1 MSKPFDKASSARTH
15 LHDLLSKSRAVQVS
29 QDRPLLVE
37 IIAYAPTAYYHCTH
51 CEVAWREM
59 GANNRIH
66 EEQLESSLPE
76 DLIEEYQTISN
87 WVQEMFRVHSDAV
100 VLKVIDAAS
109 VEGFYKSLRYNA
121 RRYPAVIVN
130 QKARFFGSQMLPSA
144 SEEIAH
150 QLASQP
156 AEV

>member
-1 MSKPFDKASSARTH
+1 MWLPWLRKKCAIE
-15 LHDLLSKSRAVQVS
+15 
-29 QDRPLLVE
+29 QDNALWRFVLTKVHMMKPLLVE

-59 GANNRIH
+59 GATNRIH

-76 DLIEEYQTISN
+76 ELMQEYQLVSD
-87 WVQEMFRVHSDAV
+87 WVREIFRVHCDQIL
-100 VLKVIDAAS
+100 LKVIDAAS
-109 VEGFYKSLRYNA
+109 IEGFYKSLKYNA

-130 QKARFFGSQMLPSA
+130 GKARFLGSQMLSKA

-156 AEV
+156 VDL

>member
-1 MSKPFDKASSARTH
+1 MSKPFDGARSAT
-15 LHDLLSKSRAVQVS
+15 
-29 QDRPLLVE
+29 QDKRLLVE

-59 GANNRIH
+59 GASNRIH
-66 EEQLESSLPE
+66 EEQLESSLPA
-76 DLIEEYQTISN
+76 DLIREYQTVSD
-87 WVQEMFRVHSDAV
+87 WVREMFRVHCDAIL
-100 VLKVIDAAS
+100 LKVIDAAS
-109 VEGFYKSLRYNA
+109 IEGFYKSIKYNA

-130 QKARFFGSQMLPSA
+130 QKARFLGSQMLSAA

-156 AEV
+156 AGV

>member
-1 MSKPFDKASSARTH
+1 MDK
-15 LHDLLSKSRAVQVS
+15 
-29 QDRPLLVE
+29 PLLVE

-59 GANNRIH
+59 GATNRIH
-66 EEQLESSLPE
+66 DEQMESSLPK
-76 DLIEEYQTISN
+76 DLIEDYQKVSD
-87 WVQEMFRVHSDAV
+87 WVREMFRVHCDRIL
-100 VLKVIDAAS
+100 LKVIDAAS
-109 VEGFYKSLRYNA
+109 IEGFYKSLKYKA

-130 QKARFFGSQMLPSA
+130 GQARFIGSQMLLSA

-156 AEV
+156 MGA

>member
-1 MSKPFDKASSARTH
+1 MNKPFDGAQDKPFDNPST
-15 LHDLLSKSRAVQVS
+15 RAS
-29 QDRPLLVE
+29 QDKPLLVE

-59 GANNRIH
+59 GKSNRVQ

-76 DLIEEYQTISN
+76 ELRREYQVVSD
-87 WVQEMFRVHSDAV
+87 WVREMFRAHCDNI

-109 VEGFYKSLRYNA
+109 VEGFYKSLKYNA

-130 QKARFFGSQMLPSA
+130 GRSRFIGSQMLPSA
-144 SEEIAH
+144 SEEIAR
-150 QLASQP
+150 QLAVQSTG
-156 AEV
+156 VG

>member
-1 MSKPFDKASSARTH
+1 MKE
-15 LHDLLSKSRAVQVS
+15 
-29 QDRPLLVE
+29 PLMVE

-59 GANNRIH
+59 GTTNRIH
-66 EEQLESSLPE
+66 EEQTQSSLPP
-76 DLIEEYQTISN
+76 DLLQEYQTVSD
-87 WVQEMFRVHSDAV
+87 WVKEMFRVYCDAII
-100 VLKVIDAAS
+100 LKVIDAAS
-109 VEGFYKSLRYNA
+109 IEGVYKSLKYKA

-130 QKARFFGSQMLPSA
+130 GTARFLGSQMLSAA

-156 AEV
+156 AQA

>member
-1 MSKPFDKASSARTH
+1 MKE
-15 LHDLLSKSRAVQVS
+15 
-29 QDRPLLVE
+29 PLLVE
-37 IIAYAPTAYYHCTH
+37 IIAYAPTAFYHCTH

-59 GANNRIH
+59 GKSGRVH

-76 DLIEEYQTISN
+76 DLIKEYETVSN
-87 WVQEMFRVHSDAV
+87 WVREMFRAHCDQV

-109 VEGFYKSLRYNA
+109 IEGFYKSIKYHA

-130 QKARFFGSQMLPSA
+130 GGTSRFIGSQMLSSA

-150 QLASQP
+150 QLASRPMEAQTP
-156 AEV
+156 

>member
-1 MSKPFDKASSARTH
+1 MNN
-15 LHDLLSKSRAVQVS
+15 
-29 QDRPLLVE
+29 PLLVE

-59 GANNRIH
+59 GATNRIH
-66 EEQLESSLPE
+66 EEQIESSLPAE
-76 DLIEEYQTISN
+76 LIQEYQTVSD
-87 WVQEMFRVHSDAV
+87 WVKEMFRVHCDAIL
-100 VLKVIDAAS
+100 LKVIDAAS
-109 VEGFYKSLRYNA
+109 IEGFYKSLRYNA

-130 QKARFFGSQMLPSA
+130 HTSRFLGTQMLSAA

>member
-1 MSKPFDKASSARTH
+1 MNK
-15 LHDLLSKSRAVQVS
+15 
-29 QDRPLLVE
+29 PLLVE

-59 GANNRIH
+59 GATNQIH
-66 EEQLESSLPE
+66 EEQTESSLPP
-76 DLIEEYQTISN
+76 DLMQEYQTVSD
-87 WVQEMFRVHSDAV
+87 WVKEMFREYCDAI

-109 VEGFYKSLRYNA
+109 IEGVYKSLKYKA

-130 QKARFFGSQMLPSA
+130 GTARFLGSQMLPAA

-150 QLASQP
+150 QLATGQP
-156 AEV
+156 A